1 MRRNKL
7 LLCIMSVIFYL
18 SAASFAAG
26 QSADTPETKTAAPE
40 QPVNYIAEGLK
51 HRAEGRC
58 DKAIDNFK
66 KAKKN
71 NQFSEDWAF
80 YHSTA
85 DCYTALKKYD
95 EAINAYTKVI
105 EASKNRVLT
114 AEMYRDRAKAYY
126 LKAVLPHGIDKKV
139 LALASKD
146 LDEAKMLGIDV
157 SAMEKII
164 SGDVKR
170 KPLIENAADAQK
182 HALEIELI
190 LEKYDEMYGRLTTRL
205 EQIEKKLT
213 AIKER
218 QEFLESL
225 IASLLQKDSKKK
237 AAAKSRPKAKPSK
250 KADAETKD
258 ESALT
263 KKSTSPIQPKLIN
276 P

>member
-1 MRRNKL
+1 MRMNKL
-7 LLCIMSVIFYL
+7 PLCIMSFIFYL

-51 HRAEGRC
+51 HRSEGRC

-71 NQFSEDWAF
+71 NQFNEDWAF

-105 EASKNRVLT
+105 ETSKNRILT
-114 AEMYRDRAKAYY
+114 AEMYRERAKAYY
-126 LKAVLPHGIDKKV
+126 LKAALPHGIDKGL

-146 LDEAKMLGIDV
+146 LEEAKMIGIDV

-205 EQIEKKLT
+205 EQLEKKLT

-225 IASLLQKDSKKK
+225 IASLLQKDNKKK
-237 AAAKSRPKAKPSK
+237 PARKSKPKPKPSMK
-250 KADAETKD
+250 TDAETKD
-258 ESALT
+258 ESART
-263 KKSTSPIQPKLIN
+263 KKSTSPVQPKLIN

>member
-7 LLCIMSVIFYL
+7 LLCIMSFIFYL

-58 DKAIDNFK
+58 DKAIENFK
-66 KAKKN
+66 KAKKS
-71 NQFSEDWAF
+71 NQFNEDWAF

-105 EASKNRVLT
+105 EASRNRALT
-114 AEMYRDRAKAYY
+114 AEMYRERAKAYY
-126 LKAVLPHGIDKKV
+126 LKASIPQGIDKSF

-146 LDEAKMLGIDV
+146 LEEAKILGIDV
-157 SAMEKII
+157 SDMERII
-164 SGDVKR
+164 AGDVKR
-170 KPLIENAADAQK
+170 KPLIEHAADAQK

-190 LEKYDEMYGRLTTRL
+190 LEKYDEIYGRLTARL
-205 EQIEKKLT
+205 EQFEKKLT

-225 IASLLQKDSKKK
+225 VASLLQKDSKKK
-237 AAAKSRPKAKPSK
+237 AAVKAKTKPKPAK
-250 KADAETKD
+250 KEQT
-258 ESALT
+258 EIHL
-263 KKSTSPIQPKLIN
+263 QPKLIN

>member
-7 LLCIMSVIFYL
+7 LLCIMSVVFYL
-18 SAASFAAG
+18 AAASFAVA
-26 QSADTPETKTAAPE
+26 QPADVATTKKAEPE

-114 AEMYRDRAKAYY
+114 AEMHRDRAKTYY
-126 LKAVLPHGIDKKV
+126 LKAVLPHGIDKNI

-157 SAMEKII
+157 SSMEKTI
-164 SGDVKR
+164 SGDIKR
-170 KPLIENAADAQK
+170 KPLIENAAEAQK

-190 LEKYDEMYGRLTTRL
+190 LEKYDEMYGRLTARL
-205 EQIEKKLT
+205 EQLEKRLT
-213 AIKER
+213 AVKER

-225 IASLLQKDSKKK
+225 ITSLLQNDKKK
-237 AAAKSRPKAKPSK
+237 KPARKSKPKPKPSK
-250 KADAETKD
+250 KADAEIP
-258 ESALT
+258 
-263 KKSTSPIQPKLIN
+263 SPLQPKLIN